1 MQVLAGEFS
10 DLSETGTFVLEAR
23 IATSGGVRELR
34 SRPFEIRSRLVS
46 ETMLRPMAILNAQAR
61 RAADDDFRRN
71 WRIESGQQSWSV
83 GLDGAFVADRAD
95 GQAGATLRR
104 VLDTGNGPLF
114 QTNFRFA
121 CRITIIRG
129 CDAQLQFWVGEMER
143 WAVTLQAGS
152 GGECTHGTGP
162 GAIRLHREGLAVNQ
176 PGHVEAFKSQLL
188 DANPFRVGRAYDVEI
203 RTDDRHI
210 EVFLDGMPAIEFT
223 SPSPPPG
230 EGFALKAWASTVRFG
245 HAKVWERHVPLSR
258 PRPGV
263 WIPYFPGRG
272 LSSQGFTITLPDD
285 DKLVGPVDPHDVSYP
300 FAAQQHGFHDCNNF
314 IGEVTSHSM
323 FLAALMDVWQSRAI
337 EACEADQDSFRQAIL
352 TAVLY
357 LNELYE
363 QGNRSGAFA
372 HQEPGRGALAVN
384 AKQVLTTQFA
394 IYGLSSFA
402 AAGRAVDESQAD
414 KALDLA
420 REGWDWL
427 GRNNGRDSI
436 VDSVVAI
443 RLALA
448 LERKGSPAD
457 DWFERALGNTKL
469 VLARLSAP
477 GAMANMMRPTLRSM
491 PWFEGVYETFTTGR
505 FAPDDTDR
513 RQLAD
518 IAEQL
523 EGLLDNPANVFQ
535 VIPQAHD
542 DRDSPDPGQPARNWN
557 DMTDL
562 PLAASTKPTPPVG
575 DWYLSTHFLTAAADC
590 VYMGRLTGRARLER
604 LATGNLYWALG
615 LNPGIPTTKVVGSP
629 PDPGPWSAA
638 SFVHNGPGTFARTI
652 EGWRTQGSSAKR
664 WMATWEE
671 PSASRH
677 RETWWFDPVKNGFQS
692 VVNGHVLREG
702 NWHYWSTGEA
712 GWMSGETFL
721 LDDGVFLRA
730 ALALEDWR
738 DQRTAA
744 TLNPYDL
751 GSLRFFDTT
760 HLDRAGTQWQFDDPD
775 FTDWAQAQRMTTD
788 FAAGKGFGGGRPTG
802 HYIGERVGVL
812 CLPVTA
818 TGFADIPDDEIAR
831 TQFPFD
837 DINTAPWGQIGRA
850 AVEIAANR
858 GFATGYFTGHQVP
871 GKRGLIGIKADLVSV
886 FDVANDDPDVVGS
899 QYRFPDINTV
909 PWAQAARLA
918 TDLCIAKGFAGGFF
932 TGHQLPDRRQVAA
945 FRRT

>member
-1 MQVLAGEFS
+1 
-10 DLSETGTFVLEAR
+10 
-23 IATSGGVRELR
+23 
-34 SRPFEIRSRLVS
+34 
-46 ETMLRPMAILNAQAR
+46 
-61 RAADDDFRRN
+61 
-71 WRIESGQQSWSV
+71 
-83 GLDGAFVADRAD
+83 
-95 GQAGATLRR
+95 
-104 VLDTGNGPLF
+104 
-114 QTNFRFA
+114 
-121 CRITIIRG
+121 
-129 CDAQLQFWVGEMER
+129 
-143 WAVTLQAGS
+143 
-152 GGECTHGTGP
+152 
-162 GAIRLHREGLAVNQ
+162 
-176 PGHVEAFKSQLL
+176 
-188 DANPFRVGRAYDVEI
+188 
-203 RTDDRHI
+203 
-210 EVFLDGMPAIEFT
+210 
-223 SPSPPPG
+223 
-230 EGFALKAWASTVRFG
+230 
-245 HAKVWERHVPLSR
+245 
-258 PRPGV
+258 
-263 WIPYFPGRG
+263 
-272 LSSQGFTITLPDD
+272 
-285 DKLVGPVDPHDVSYP
+285 
-300 FAAQQHGFHDCNNF
+300 
-314 IGEVTSHSM
+314 
-323 FLAALMDVWQSRAI
+323 
-337 EACEADQDSFRQAIL
+337 
-352 TAVLY
+352 
-357 LNELYE
+357 
-363 QGNRSGAFA
+363 
-372 HQEPGRGALAVN
+372 
-384 AKQVLTTQFA
+384 
-394 IYGLSSFA
+394 
-402 AAGRAVDESQAD
+402 
-414 KALDLA
+414 
-420 REGWDWL
+420 
-427 GRNNGRDSI
+427 
-436 VDSVVAI
+436 
-443 RLALA
+443 
-448 LERKGSPAD
+448 
-457 DWFERALGNTKL
+457 
-469 VLARLSAP
+469 
-477 GAMANMMRPTLRSM
+477 
-491 PWFEGVYETFTTGR
+491 
-505 FAPDDTDR
+505 
-513 RQLAD
+513 
-518 IAEQL
+518 
-523 EGLLDNPANVFQ
+523 
-535 VIPQAHD
+535 
-542 DRDSPDPGQPARNWN
+542 
-557 DMTDL
+557 
-562 PLAASTKPTPPVG
+562 AASTKPTPPVG